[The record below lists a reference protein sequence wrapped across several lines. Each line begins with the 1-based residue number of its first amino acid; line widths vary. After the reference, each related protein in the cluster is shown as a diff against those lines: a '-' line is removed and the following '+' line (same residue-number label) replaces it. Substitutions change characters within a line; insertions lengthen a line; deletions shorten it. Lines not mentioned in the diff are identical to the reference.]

1 MSKKYEEIILW
12 VREQTGKG
20 NLRYGDRLP
29 PEKKLME
36 QFGVSR
42 QTVRRALK
50 TLGDEG
56 VVESRRGSG
65 TYVCEKK
72 RVRSGREV
80 RIAAMLTYADTYIF
94 PSILKGME
102 GGITDAGCVLQISV
116 TDNAVEKER
125 MILREFIRN
134 RSIDGLIAETVRSG
148 LPNPN
153 LDLYRELEKTGI
165 PILFINSFYRELD
178 CPHVS
183 MDDSRA
189 GYLAARHLLECG
201 HTRIG
206 GIFKA
211 DDGQGHLRYAGY
223 TRALIERDIKVIGR
237 SIIWMDS
244 EEIHEMEGEGSR
256 IMKRLEGCTAC
267 VCYNDE
273 IAYRLVSLMRNAGK
287 KVPDD
292 LSIVG
297 IDNSSLARFCTV
309 PLTSV
314 NNPVEELGKT
324 AAGQIVRCVT
334 GDEPMETMEL
344 EPELVVRDS
353 VRVVCE
359 FGG

>member
-12 VREQTGKG
+12 VQKQIDSGV
-20 NLRYGDRLP
+20 LRYKDKLP
-29 PEKKLME
+29 PEKDLME
-36 QFGVSR
+36 KFNVSR

-80 RIAAMLTYADTYIF
+80 RIAAMLTCADTYIF

-102 GGITDAGCVLQISV
+102 EIFSEAGCVLQISV

-125 MILREFIRN
+125 MILREFLRN

-153 LDLYRELEKTGI
+153 LELYREMEKAGI
-165 PILFINSFYRELD
+165 PVLFINSFYRELD

-223 TRALIERDIKVIGR
+223 TRALMERDIKVKGR
-237 SIIWMDS
+237 NIIWMDS

-256 IMKRLEGCTAC
+256 ILKRLEDCTAC

-273 IAYRLVSLMRNAGK
+273 IAYRLVSLLRNEGK
-287 KVPDD
+287 RIPDD

-297 IDNSSLARFCTV
+297 IDNSSLARFCMV

-314 NNPVEELGKT
+314 NNPAEELGRT
-324 AAGQIVRCVT
+324 AAEQMVRCVT
-334 GDEPMETMEL
+334 GGEPMETIEL
-344 EPELVVRDS
+344 KPELVVRQS
-353 VRVVCE
+353 VRVVSE
-359 FGG
+359 LS

>member
-36 QFGVSR
+36 QFS
-42 QTVRRALK
+42 
-50 TLGDEG
+50 
-56 VVESRRGSG
+56 ESRRGSG

-178 CPHVS
+178 CPYVS

-189 GYLAARHLLECG
+189 GYQSDRTQHHMDGL
-201 HTRIG
+201 G
-206 GIFKA
+206 G
-211 DDGQGHLRYAGY
+211 
-223 TRALIERDIKVIGR
+223 
-237 SIIWMDS
+237 
-244 EEIHEMEGEGSR
+244 
-256 IMKRLEGCTAC
+256 
-267 VCYNDE
+267 
-273 IAYRLVSLMRNAGK
+273 
-287 KVPDD
+287 
-292 LSIVG
+292 
-297 IDNSSLARFCTV
+297 
-309 PLTSV
+309 
-314 NNPVEELGKT
+314 NP
-324 AAGQIVRCVT
+324 
-334 GDEPMETMEL
+334 
-344 EPELVVRDS
+344 
-353 VRVVCE
+353 
-359 FGG
+359 

>member
-12 VREQTGKG
+12 VREQTGSG
-20 NLRYGDRLP
+20 NLRYGDKLP
-29 PEKKLME
+29 PEKDLME
-36 QFGVSR
+36 QFNVSR

-65 TYVCEKK
+65 TYICEK
-72 RVRSGREV
+72 RRIRSGREV

-102 GGITDAGCVLQISV
+102 GVFTEAGCVLQISV

-125 MILREFIRN
+125 MILREFLRN

-153 LDLYRELEKTGI
+153 LDLYRELEQAGI
-165 PILFINSFYRELD
+165 PVLFINSFYRELD

-201 HTRIG
+201 HTRLG

-211 DDGQGHLRYAGY
+211 DDGQGHFRYAGY
-223 TRALIERDIKVIGR
+223 TRALMERDIKVRGR
-237 SIIWMDS
+237 NIIWMDS

-256 IMKRLEGCTAC
+256 ILKRLEDCTAC

-273 IAYRLVSLMRNAGK
+273 IAYRLVSLLRNAGK

-292 LSIVG
+292 LSVVG
-297 IDNSSLARFCTV
+297 IDNSSLARFCMV

-324 AAGQIVRCVT
+324 AAVQMIRCVT
-334 GDEPMETMEL
+334 GEGTMETVEL
-344 EPELVVRDS
+344 EPELVIRES
-353 VRVVCE
+353 VRVVSDLC
-359 FGG
+359 